1 MPKGKVLKA
10 PEVSKAEEEPAAGGY
25 DIAED
30 EMKSVDTVAE
40 EPEKPGIL
48 DDGVDSGGE
57 SASQLHE
64 EDSQTPEEPQKDSD
78 DFDFSP
84 PRKETG
90 GKKLLWI
97 ILILVFLAV
106 GIGGG
111 MFIFKSGMVGG
122 LQATP
127 SPSPTVESTPTPKP
141 ELDRSELNI
150 QVLNGSGIAGVAK
163 TAQEFL
169 EGLGYEVGNAT
180 NAKTYDYT
188 QTEIS
193 LKEEKMDYKDQLIS
207 DLSKE
212 YLVSSSVETLDED
225 SKYDAVVIIGSDKS
239 GEGGGE

>member
-30 EMKSVDTVAE
+30 EMKSVETIAE
-40 EPEKPGIL
+40 EPDKPGIL
-48 DDGVDSGGE
+48 DDGV
-57 SASQLHE
+57 
-64 EDSQTPEEPQKDSD
+64 DSQTPEEPQKDSD